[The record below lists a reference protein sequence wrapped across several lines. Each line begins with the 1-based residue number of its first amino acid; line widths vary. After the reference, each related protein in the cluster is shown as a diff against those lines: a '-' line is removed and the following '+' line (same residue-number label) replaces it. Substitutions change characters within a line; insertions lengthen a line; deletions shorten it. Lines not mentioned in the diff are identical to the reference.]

1 MTFPSFARVFG
12 LLLLFCAV
20 SRAETP
26 AQIENPLRARRSW
39 VADGANVIDAATEAR
54 INAVV
59 NRLKTQN
66 GAEIAVVTVRNLGGQ
81 DIESFANELFRL
93 WKIGE
98 KGRDNG
104 ALVLAAI
111 DDRRSRIDIDYGL
124 QEIITDG
131 QAGEILR
138 QKVTPRFKN
147 GDYGGGFY
155 AGVVAVA
162 QKIEPNL
169 AIPAA
174 SQNQAPQN
182 RIPQNQTQPQ
192 REPARRNPSIPP
204 PAPFPSDFP
213 SNFPSQPVV
222 FPGGGIFDVIATILS
237 LLLLFSPLLIL
248 GGLFWFIMSWTRRPR
263 RCPKCNTPMQQLSDV
278 AELRFLSE
286 SQQFEQQI
294 GARDY
299 RVWACPKCESS
310 TISAHD
316 AWLSQ
321 YSECPRCR
329 HRTASSQTQILRHPS
344 EWEQGL
350 EQVTTTC
357 GWKDCGYRDSFR
369 RGIPRLMRR
378 HRHSHSAGDAL
389 IGGVI
394 GGILGGSMGNS
405 HGSSGDSGGV
415 FGGGSSG
422 GGFGD
427 SGFGGGPSDFGGS
440 DSGGGGGGA
449 SDSW

>member
-1 MTFPSFARVFG
+1 MSFSSFARVFG
-12 LLLLFCAV
+12 LILLVCQV
-20 SRAETP
+20 SHAETP
-26 AQIENPLRARRSW
+26 GQIENPLRARRSW

-81 DIESFANELFRL
+81 DIESFANDLFRL

-124 QEIITDG
+124 QDVITDG

-147 GDYGGGFY
+147 GDYSGGFF

-169 AIPAA
+169 QIPAA
-174 SQNQAPQN
+174 SQNPAPQN
-182 RIPQNQTQPQ
+182 RLPQNQTQPQ
-192 REPARRNPSIPP
+192 REFPRNPSIPP

-222 FPGGGIFDVIATILS
+222 LPGGEIFGALIALLGLLTVFFPIIFIGGIIWFVTSLS
-237 LLLLFSPLLIL
+237 
-248 GGLFWFIMSWTRRPR
+248 RRPR
-263 RCPKCNTPMQQLSDV
+263 RCPKCKTAMQQLSDV

-299 RVWACPKCESS
+299 KVWACPKCEAS
-310 TISAHD
+310 TVSAHD

-329 HRTASSQTQILRHPS
+329 HRTASSQTQILRHPT

-357 GWKDCGYRDSFR
+357 GWKDCGHRDSFR

-378 HRHSHSAGDAL
+378 HHRSSGDFL
-389 IGGVI
+389 TGVVI
-394 GGILGGSMGNS
+394 GGILGSSHGHS